1 MRGNHLNVGTF
12 TPSLLIDLARS
23 SGEFRRAGLDV
34 HESLVPSSP
43 AQFTSLDA
51 GEFDVVFTSPDN
63 VLAYHFLSANPLQRR
78 IPLQIICGID
88 RGLGLSLCTTAT
100 ITDAED
106 LRGEVLGVDVPQSG
120 FAFVAYALL
129 DRSGLRPGD
138 YTIEALGSTPR
149 RTEALI
155 AGRCAATILNAGN
168 ELRAVGAGC
177 SILSPVTDLG
187 PYFGTVVATRAGD
200 EASLKGANVRFA
212 DALLE
217 TTREIVAGDREAD
230 VIEAA
235 VRLLSLTEHEAQ
247 DHYECL
253 RNPTTG
259 LVENGRIDR
268 ASIVTLVELRHSF
281 SPTPELG
288 TIIDAIDTVVL
299 DRAIE

>member
-1 MRGNHLNVGTF
+1 
-12 TPSLLIDLARS
+12 
-23 SGEFRRAGLDV
+23 
-34 HESLVPSSP
+34 
-43 AQFTSLDA
+43 
-51 GEFDVVFTSPDN
+51 
-63 VLAYHFLSANPLQRR
+63 
-78 IPLQIICGID
+78 
-88 RGLGLSLCTTAT
+88 
-100 ITDAED
+100 
-106 LRGEVLGVDVPQSG
+106 
-120 FAFVAYALL
+120 
-129 DRSGLRPGD
+129 
-138 YTIEALGSTPR
+138 
-149 RTEALI
+149 
-155 AGRCAATILNAGN
+155 GN

-200 EASLKGANVRFA
+200 EASLKGANLRFA

-217 TTREIVAGDREAD
+217 TTREIIAGDREAD

-235 VRLLSLTEHEAQ
+235 VRLLNLTEHEAQ

-259 LVENGRIDR
+259 LVESGRIDR
-268 ASIVTLVELRHSF
+268 ASIATLVELRHSF